1 MILYNV
7 HVYSGYIIRLVK
19 LGKNQGWGI
28 EGDSQDLTRG
38 GGGGGRTK
46 SVFICVN
53 LLRDP
58 GSEAYPTNIVARR
71 NFCRGGGGGMHA
83 QKGPL
88 IKEESCK
95 RVPYREKNWGDFP
108 GGSDGIYTLA
118 PSLRA
123 PMPIEN
129 ILKNSAI

>member
-1 MILYNV
+1 MIILYNV
-7 HVYSGYIIRLVK
+7 HVYSGYIIRRVK

-28 EGDSQDLTRG
+28 EGDSQDLTR
-38 GGGGGRTK
+38 GGGRTK

-71 NFCRGGGGGMHA
+71 NFRRGGGHA
-83 QKGPL
+83 CPKRPPP

-95 RVPYREKNWGDFP
+95 RAPYREKNWGDFP

-118 PSLRA
+118 PLPAGAHAHR
-123 PMPIEN
+123 EYFE
-129 ILKNSAI
+129 K